1 MFFLQV
7 EFSSQS
13 NFHNFFL
20 ALRWYSKDHYSLCQL
35 EFVFLALEIA
45 KSISLSGMVKV
56 GWLFFAYSTHLSSQT
71 PDMSSKYVTEI
82 RLGFLVP
89 LSFSV

>member
-7 EFSSQS
+7 GFSSQS

-35 EFVFLALEIA
+35 ELVFLALEIA
-45 KSISLSGMVKV
+45 KSISLPDMVKV
-56 GWLFFAYSTHLSSQT
+56 GWLA
-71 PDMSSKYVTEI
+71 
-82 RLGFLVP
+82 GC
-89 LSFSV
+89 FSLILHTSAPKPQI